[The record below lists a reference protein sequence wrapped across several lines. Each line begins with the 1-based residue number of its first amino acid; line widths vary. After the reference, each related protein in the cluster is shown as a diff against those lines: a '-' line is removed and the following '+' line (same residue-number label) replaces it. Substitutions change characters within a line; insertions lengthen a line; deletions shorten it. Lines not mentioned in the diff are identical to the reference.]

1 MAKFSNSSGS
11 LYLNVYIEPS
21 TQNIANNTTLVNWR
35 MTVSRTGAYY
45 TYNENGDSTLSLD
58 LNGGRVHTS
67 NPRWRTSGEE
77 FQMASGST
85 TVGHNA
91 DGTKSF
97 SFSATFN
104 PNNGLHGVITVS
116 GSISLA
122 TIPRSSS
129 VSVGAGTIGSA
140 VTININR
147 QSSNFKH
154 TIRYAWGN
162 KSGTIASN
170 VDTSTTWTIPLDFAN
185 DIPNSTSGTGTIY
198 VDTYSGS
205 TKTGTQSTTLTAS
218 VPESIK
224 PSFAGVTLTDLNTA
238 VRSMLTGNNFLQIIS
253 NIQVTF
259 NGASGSYGS
268 SITGYK
274 AEIVGKN
281 QATDSNGGNLGMM
294 NFNGSETI
302 RASVVDSRG
311 RWSDTKDVTI
321 NVIEYFAPILSFSA
335 LRTRET
341 PNIIQIVRN
350 AKIAPITLY
359 GSQKNIMTLSF
370 KVAPLGSTTMT
381 QLATENSSFTLSE
394 RSTVRYGK
402 DANWFYKTF
411 DAGTYTATNAT
422 FGGDPY
428 PTIVKVAELVDGFS
442 TYTADNGPASGS
454 WTTIASLTNSPA
466 NLAGDYPANKS
477 FAIIGTL
484 SDKFTSVEF
493 SATVATES
501 VVMSYDKDGRVGIG
515 KVVEQGKAGSLDI
528 AGDIYA
534 GGKQIQQHQLTQNDG
549 YAISAKGDW
558 NNYIDT
564 GFYYGEYMTNQPP
577 FPGQNEW
584 KYVKV
589 TKHNDDWVLQEA
601 IDFNGAVSCYR
612 VKLSNVWQPWKE
624 YVTTVHPML
633 QEKPLRTITQGMP
646 YGQQATITRKDN
658 LVTITLTRRIT
669 NIDVFEY
676 REMLE
681 TIPMGYRP
689 TAEVHMIIVPNS
701 GATTKVPSVLH
712 LASDGKIRF
721 TNGTSGQNVY
731 TGTVTYITDNPY
743 P

>member
-1 MAKFSNSSGS
+1 MAKFSNASGS
-11 LYLNVYIEPS
+11 LYLNVYIDPGA
-21 TQNIANNTTLVNWR
+21 QNIATNTTVVNWR
-35 MTVSRTGAYY
+35 ITVSRAGAYY

-97 SFSATFN
+97 SFSAMFN

-116 GSISLA
+116 GNISLA

-129 VSVGAGTIGSA
+129 VSVGSGVIGSA

-147 QSSNFKH
+147 QSSSFKH

-185 DIPNSTSGTGTIY
+185 DIPNSTSWTGTIY

-218 VPESIK
+218 VPTSVK
-224 PSFAGVTLTDLNTA
+224 PTFSGVTLTDLNTA
-238 VRSMLTGNNFLQIIS
+238 VRSMLTGNNFLQFIS

-259 NGASGSYGS
+259 NGASGAYSS

-274 AEIVGKN
+274 AEIVEKN
-281 QATDSNGGNLGMM
+281 QATNSNGGSLGMM
-294 NFNGSETI
+294 NFNGSATI

-311 RWSDTKDVTI
+311 RWSDTIDVTI

-341 PNIIQIVRN
+341 PNIVQVVRN
-350 AKIAPITLY
+350 TKIAPITLS
-359 GSQKNIMTLSF
+359 GSQKNVMTLAF
-370 KVAPLGSTTMT
+370 KVAPLGST
-381 QLATENSSFTLSE
+381 S
-394 RSTVRYGK
+394 
-402 DANWFYKTF
+402 
-411 DAGTYTATNAT
+411 
-422 FGGDPY
+422 
-428 PTIVKVAELVDGFS
+428 
-442 TYTADNGPASGS
+442 YTADTGPASGS

-466 NLAGDYPANKS
+466 NLAGYYPANKS
-477 FAIIGTL
+477 FTIIGTL

-515 KVVEQGKAGSLDI
+515 KIAENGPAGSLDV

-534 GGKQIQQHQLTQNDG
+534 GGKQIQQHQLTTDSG
-549 YAISAKGDW
+549 RA
-558 NNYIDT
+558 
-564 GFYYGEYMTNQPP
+564 FL
-577 FPGQNEW
+577 
-584 KYVKV
+584 
-589 TKHNDDWVLQEA
+589 HEA
-601 IDFNGAVSCYR
+601 NFDFNVNLINVQVACDQPLNGPSVGTGLNEFYVDIIGESDNYLMQRAVQKGTGRTFVRTRHGDTWS
-612 VKLSNVWQPWKE
+612 PWVE
-624 YVTTVHPML
+624 MALTNHPML

-646 YGQQATITRKDN
+646 YGLNATITRKDN
-658 LVTITLTRRIT
+658 LVTITLNRRIT

-676 REMLE
+676 SQMIE
-681 TIPMGYRP
+681 TIPLGYRP
-689 TAEVHMIIVPNS
+689 TAEVHMLILPNAGS
-701 GATTKVPSVLH
+701 FTKVPSVLH
-712 LASDGKIRF
+712 LASDGKIRL
-721 TNGTSGQNVY
+721 TSGTSGQHIY
-731 TGTVTYITDNPY
+731 SGTVSYVTNDSY

>member
-1 MAKFSNSSGS
+1 MAKFSNASGS
-11 LYLNVYIEPS
+11 LYFNVYIEPS

-97 SFSATFN
+97 GFSATFN

-129 VSVGAGTIGSA
+129 VSVGSGVIGSA

-147 QSSNFKH
+147 QSSSFKH

-294 NFNGSETI
+294 NFNGSATI

-321 NVIEYFAPILSFSA
+321 NVIEYFAPILSFTA

-341 PNIIQIVRN
+341 PSIIQTVRN
-350 AKIAPITLY
+350 AKVAPITLS

-370 KVAPLGSTTMT
+370 KVAPLGSTT
-381 QLATENSSFTLSE
+381 
-394 RSTVRYGK
+394 
-402 DANWFYKTF
+402 
-411 DAGTYTATNAT
+411 
-422 FGGDPY
+422 
-428 PTIVKVAELVDGFS
+428 
-442 TYTADNGPASGS
+442 YTADTGPASGS

-466 NLAGDYPANKS
+466 NLAGSYPANKS
-477 FAIIGTL
+477 FTVVGTL
-484 SDKFTSVEF
+484 ADKFTSVEF

-549 YAISAKGDW
+549 AAIKLASTSDW
-558 NNYIDT
+558 NNILT
-564 GFYYGEYMTNQPP
+564 SGIYMGYNLPNQPANASMH
-577 FPGQNEW
+577 GW
-584 KYVKV
+584 KYVRV
-589 TKHNDDWVLQEA
+589 SRHNDIYVLQEA
-601 IDFNGAVSCYR
+601 VDFFGIASTFR
-612 VKLSNVWQPWKE
+612 VKINGTWSPWKE
-624 YVTTVHPML
+624 YATTDHPML

-646 YGQQATITRKDN
+646 YGLNVTITRKDN
-658 LVTITLTRRIT
+658 LVTITLNRRIA

-676 REMLE
+676 REMIE

-689 TAEVHMIIVPNS
+689 TAEVHMVIVSNS
-701 GATTKVPSVLH
+701 GSYTKVPSVLH
-712 LASDGKIRF
+712 LASDGKIRL